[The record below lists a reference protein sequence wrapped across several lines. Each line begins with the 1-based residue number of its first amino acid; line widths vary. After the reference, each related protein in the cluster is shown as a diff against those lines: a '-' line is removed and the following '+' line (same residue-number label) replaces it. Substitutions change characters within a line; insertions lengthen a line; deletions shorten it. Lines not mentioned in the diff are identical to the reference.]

1 MTPSPLSLRAFGRRL
16 LVAFVVTTVL
26 VVAVWVTAWRQVD
39 AKVAQIRT
47 VPFPAGMLTE
57 GGNYM
62 FIGSDTRAFVK
73 NAKDAEH
80 FGSAAAQT
88 GQRSDT
94 LMVAHIDPGGKTGM
108 LVSFPRDLWVDI
120 PDNGSNKINAAF
132 AFGGPQLAVKTL
144 KHDFNIPISHYL
156 EVDFAGF
163 RDIVNAMGTVP
174 VWFPKPARDK
184 YSGLLIG
191 SKGCHNLN
199 GDQALAY
206 VRSRYYEY
214 KQDGEWQTDPLSDLG
229 RIKRQQ
235 YFIRTLAQT
244 AIHSVVS
251 HPFGASE
258 LADKSVAALTRDKKL
273 HTSDLQKLVR
283 AFRST
288 DPNAFPMVTLPATN
302 GYMDGQSVLL
312 LDEAAAAP
320 ILARLRGEGTPK
332 TVSDV
337 VPASVR
343 VTVENGSG
351 VAGAAGSALGA
362 LGANG
367 FTVAAP
373 ASDAD
378 RSDYEVTEVRYAPGS
393 EQKARLVLAYL
404 NGAGKV
410 VPTDAAPNGV
420 DVVVVLGRDFGQV
433 SAPAELQGAHVT
445 PIAVRRPAADGVT
458 TTTGPAANP
467 GGPMPVAGCP

>member
-16 LVAFVVTTVL
+16 LVAFVVTTLL
-26 VVAVWVTAWRQVD
+26 VVAGWVTAWHEVD

-57 GGNYM
+57 GGNYL

-73 NAKDAEH
+73 NAKEAEH
-80 FGSAAAQT
+80 FGSAESQT

-94 LMVAHIDPGGKTGM
+94 LMVAHIDPGGKTGV

-120 PDNGSNKINAAF
+120 PDHGGNKINAAF

-144 KHDFNIPISHYL
+144 KQAFDIPISHYL

-163 RDIVNAMGTVP
+163 RDIVNAIGTVP
-174 VWFPKPARDK
+174 VYFPKPARDT

-191 SKGCHNLN
+191 SHGCHKLN

-214 KQDGEWQTDPLSDLG
+214 KQDGEWKSDPLSDLG
-229 RIKRQQ
+229 RINRQQ
-235 YFIRTLAQT
+235 YFIRTLAQA
-244 AIHSVVS
+244 AIQSVVS
-251 HPFGASE
+251 DPFGASE
-258 LADKSVAALTRDKKL
+258 LADKSVAALTRDKGLK
-273 HTSDLQKLVR
+273 TSDLQKLVR

-288 DPNAFPMVTLPATN
+288 DPKAFPMVTLPATN
-302 GYMDGQSVLL
+302 GYEGEQSVLL
-312 LDEAAAAP
+312 LDDAAAAP
-320 ILARLRGEGTPK
+320 VLARLRGERGPDPLP
-332 TVSDV
+332 DV
-337 VPASVR
+337 APASVR

-351 VAGAAGSALGA
+351 EPGAAAGA
-362 LGANG
+362 LGQLNTDG
-367 FTVAAP
+367 FKVAAP

-378 RSDYEVTEVRYAPGS
+378 RSDYAVTEVRYAPGL

-404 NGAGKV
+404 SGAGKV
-410 VPTDAAPNGV
+410 VPYSATPRGV
-420 DVVVVLGRDFGQV
+420 DVIVVLGDDFGEV
-433 SAPAELQGAHVT
+433 SPPVALQAVHAA
-445 PIAVRRPAADGVT
+445 PIAARRPAAGGST